1 MRISDWS
8 SDVCSSDL
16 EPRTVT
22 IMTLPSLET
31 EQPSARRPK
40 AAPRPANQLTPP
52 STTPATRARQGP
64 QASPDRPASD
74 HAALTITVAPSP
86 LPARMNVDMAH
97 PQPASSQAAS
107 ATLSTARAAY
117 LRRLWEWIAARRPAG
132 LHHEGEELINFSI
145 GADGALRENSHA
157 PSNGNAEDRKNVVK
171 GKRVSGRVE

>member
-74 HAALTITVAPSP
+74 QAALTLPVAPSP
-86 LPARMNVDMAH
+86 LPARMNVDMPH
-97 PQPASSQAAS
+97 PQPASPQAAS
-107 ATLSTARAAY
+107 STL
-117 LRRLWEWIAARRPAG
+117 
-132 LHHEGEELINFSI
+132 
-145 GADGALRENSHA
+145 
-157 PSNGNAEDRKNVVK
+157 DRKSTRLN
-171 GKRVSGRVE
+171 SSH